1 MNQKIWSAV
10 SNLMIGNVSKV
21 TKSAIAGFIIVC
33 STMSAAHSELSIQ
46 EREPE
51 SSIANQYA
59 ALKEADETSEPLHQ
73 LIAELNRRV
82 TVNPTDSLA
91 WELLAQI
98 YYNNGYHAN
107 AVYAA
112 SEAVEKGY
120 STPTLK
126 RILLNSSAIVAQNQ
140 LKEHYLATDVNEDFI
155 KEYQNALSKI
165 YGSIY
170 NFNYDESLPKPPAP
184 IVRPKARQMKN
195 TSSSRYRA
203 PVPKKVKT
211 TAKKKTVVQKPRVAP
226 KVPPAKQPI
235 KSLPSNRGKSSTTDP
250 FKILR

>member
-1 MNQKIWSAV
+1 
-10 SNLMIGNVSKV
+10 MIGNVSKV
-21 TKSAIAGFIIVC
+21 TKSAIAGFIIMY
-33 STMSAAHSELSIQ
+33 SAMSVAHSELSIQ

-51 SSIANQYA
+51 SSITNRYA
-59 ALKEADETSEPLHQ
+59 ALKNADEKSVALHQ
-73 LIAELNRRV
+73 LIAELNQRV
-82 TVNPTDSLA
+82 TVNPADSLA

-98 YYNNGYHAN
+98 YYSNGYHAN

-126 RILLNSSAIVAQNQ
+126 KVLLNSSAMVAQNQ
-140 LKEHYLATDVNEDFI
+140 LKGHYLSTDVDEDFI

-170 NFNYDESLPKPPAP
+170 DFNYDESLPKPPAP
-184 IVRPKARQMKN
+184 IVRPKARQMKS
-195 TSSSRYRA
+195 TSNSRHRA
-203 PVPKKVKT
+203 PIPKKVKT

-226 KVPPAKQPI
+226 KVLPAKQPI
-235 KSLPSNRGKSSTTDP
+235 KSLPSNSGKSSTADP